1 MASAANSFVRSNEM
15 HAALDRHLPK
25 MAHLTYQG
33 VELPV
38 KWRKLGEGLIAET
51 VEILG
56 RLLTHSNLVHGI
68 TKAWSYPSNGETLV
82 KG

>member
-56 RLLTHSNLVHGI
+56 RLRVLCLMVGRFRWV
-68 TKAWSYPSNGETLV
+68 AG
-82 KG
+82 G